1 MKYLDTNVIIYAIEN
16 HPDHGAGCKKVLQ
29 DIQSKNLSVASSMLV
44 LVEVISVIN
53 KINRI
58 LKKEGK
64 KLLNTKDNIDAILSL
79 PIVWYDINFFIIKR
93 AAEYSYNMAG
103 ADYIHLA
110 SMESNSITEII
121 SLDEHFDRIPSIKR
135 INPEDF

>member
-16 HPDHGAGCKKVLQ
+16 HPEYGAACKKILQ
-29 DIQSKNLSVASSMLV
+29 NIQSKNLSVASSMLV
-44 LVEVISVIN
+44 LIEIISVLN
-53 KINRI
+53 KINKI

-64 KLLNTKDNIDAILSL
+64 ELLNIKDNIDAILAL
-79 PIVWYDINFFIIKR
+79 PIVWFDINFFIIKR

-110 SMESNSITEII
+110 SMESNSIIEII
-121 SLDEHFDRIPSIKR
+121 SVDEEFDKISSIKR
-135 INPEDF
+135 INPKNH